1 MSFLENNFFLLAITF
16 GIFFFAKLLQKKTGL
31 VLLNPILLTIA
42 LLIIFLK
49 MTNISYET
57 YNKGGHLIE
66 FWLRPAVVA
75 LGVPLYLQLEMIK
88 KQLLPILLSQLAG
101 CIVGVISVVLI
112 AKFMGAS
119 QEVIL
124 SLAPKS
130 VTTPIAMEVTKA
142 IGGIPS
148 LTAAVVVAVGLLG
161 AICGFKTMKIMR
173 VGSPIAQGLMGGGA
187 NITPGEVSLA
197 HNGVL
202 FLDELPEFRRAALET
217 LRQPLETGQ
226 VVISRASGTMTF
238 PCRFMLAAAMN
249 PCPCGYLGDRRRACT
264 CPPAQ
269 IARYRRKISGPL
281 LDRFD
286 LLMEVPAVD
295 PSILASSP
303 AGECSA
309 SIRERVAAARRLQSS
324 RYAGTP
330 FRNNAALSGKALQ
343 KYCRLL
349 PEGRAILLRAVEE
362 LALSARAY
370 DRILKVARTIADLE
384 GTSDIQDVHLYEAVQ
399 YRAFEQSLR
408 D

>member
-130 VTTPIAMEVTKA
+130 VTTIAMQVTKA

-161 AICGFKTMKIMR
+161 AICGFKTMKIMH
-173 VGSPIAQGLMGGGA
+173 VGSPIAQGLSMGTAAHAVGTSTAMDISSKYGA
-187 NITPGEVSLA
+187 YASLGLTLNGIFTALLTP
-197 HNGVL
+197 
-202 FLDELPEFRRAALET
+202 T
-217 LRQPLETGQ
+217 
-226 VVISRASGTMTF
+226 
-238 PCRFMLAAAMN
+238 
-249 PCPCGYLGDRRRACT
+249 
-264 CPPAQ
+264 
-269 IARYRRKISGPL
+269 
-281 LDRFD
+281 
-286 LLMEVPAVD
+286 
-295 PSILASSP
+295 IL
-303 AGECSA
+303 
-309 SIRERVAAARRLQSS
+309 
-324 RYAGTP
+324 
-330 FRNNAALSGKALQ
+330 
-343 KYCRLL
+343 RLL
-349 PEGRAILLRAVEE
+349 GIL
-362 LALSARAY
+362 
-370 DRILKVARTIADLE
+370 
-384 GTSDIQDVHLYEAVQ
+384 
-399 YRAFEQSLR
+399 
-408 D
+408 